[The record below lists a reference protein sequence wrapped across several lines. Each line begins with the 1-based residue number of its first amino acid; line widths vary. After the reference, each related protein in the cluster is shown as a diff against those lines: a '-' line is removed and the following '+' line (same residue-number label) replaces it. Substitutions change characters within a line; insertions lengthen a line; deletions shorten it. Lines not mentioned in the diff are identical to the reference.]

1 MEFHMDRVQPIAG
14 VQTLRHYPPPEI
26 LWIEKQFCQKILE
39 QNSTFLLVTWVHVP
53 TIGERP
59 YLTTKIITLSEF
71 FNFVHQVS
79 RL

>member
-1 MEFHMDRVQPIAG
+1 MPADHAPVNTSRKYSVGNVI
-14 VQTLRHYPPPEI
+14 Y
-26 LWIEKQFCQKILE
+26 
-39 QNSTFLLVTWVHVP
+39 
-53 TIGERP
+53 IGERP

>member
-1 MEFHMDRVQPIAG
+1 MQGWPCVLKHLSQIDDFRSKYLSKGI
-14 VQTLRHYPPPEI
+14 
-26 LWIEKQFCQKILE
+26 
-39 QNSTFLLVTWVHVP
+39 S
-53 TIGERP
+53 IGERP

>member
-1 MEFHMDRVQPIAG
+1 VLTGHVCICKFEIMISRSQIRKLWTNIVSG
-14 VQTLRHYPPPEI
+14 VH
-26 LWIEKQFCQKILE
+26 C
-39 QNSTFLLVTWVHVP
+39 
-53 TIGERP
+53 IGERP

>member
-1 MEFHMDRVQPIAG
+1 MGLHLAYMD
-14 VQTLRHYPPPEI
+14 
-26 LWIEKQFCQKILE
+26 F
-39 QNSTFLLVTWVHVP
+39 
-53 TIGERP
+53 GERP

>member
-1 MEFHMDRVQPIAG
+1 MIICWPFSLKSVLSLSQGDLQNDRDLFAYGKPYCYNRKSFV
-14 VQTLRHYPPPEI
+14 
-26 LWIEKQFCQKILE
+26 
-39 QNSTFLLVTWVHVP
+39 
-53 TIGERP
+53 GERP

>member
-1 MEFHMDRVQPIAG
+1 MSEEESHF
-14 VQTLRHYPPPEI
+14 
-26 LWIEKQFCQKILE
+26 
-39 QNSTFLLVTWVHVP
+39 
-53 TIGERP
+53 GERP

>member
-1 MEFHMDRVQPIAG
+1 VALPTDDDDD
-14 VQTLRHYPPPEI
+14 TLRLMHDGI
-26 LWIEKQFCQKILE
+26 SDTI
-39 QNSTFLLVTWVHVP
+39 
-53 TIGERP
+53 IGERP

>member
-1 MEFHMDRVQPIAG
+1 LELKISKLLEVI
-14 VQTLRHYPPPEI
+14 VL
-26 LWIEKQFCQKILE
+26 IEDL
-39 QNSTFLLVTWVHVP
+39 
-53 TIGERP
+53 IGERP

>member
-1 MEFHMDRVQPIAG
+1 VICLRNDTACHWKVSRPQPFGLMQILKKNSNPKLG
-14 VQTLRHYPPPEI
+14 QFPP
-26 LWIEKQFCQKILE
+26 
-39 QNSTFLLVTWVHVP
+39 HDH
-53 TIGERP
+53 IGERP